1 MRNKLEVG
9 VIGLGKF
16 GLQFGG
22 TLTELGHRVV
32 GVDAG
37 EQRVRL
43 AQDVLSQVYQG
54 DASDKHLLDQ
64 LRFQD
69 LDAVAVSVGGSME
82 ISVLVTLNLQEL
94 GVKRIIAKAISA
106 AHKKVLQRLGAHQVI
121 QPEADVAVQTAQR
134 LSNPGMLDLL
144 PLGGGVLVQEIT
156 VDVWAGKNL
165 LELNLMN
172 TSGVLV
178 AAVRRLQD
186 PEFRFVPD
194 PAAPFAKG
202 DQLVVLGPQ
211 DAVLGLRP

>member
-1 MRNKLEVG
+1 MRKKLEVG

-16 GLQFGG
+16 GLQLGG

-32 GVDAG
+32 GIDG
-37 EQRVRL
+37 NEHRVRL
-43 AQDVLSQVYQG
+43 AQDMLSQVYHA
-54 DASDKHLLDQ
+54 DASEKHVLDQ

-82 ISVLVTLNLQEL
+82 TSVLVTLNLQEL
-94 GVKRIIAKAISA
+94 GVPHIIAKAVSA

-121 QPEADVAVQTAQR
+121 QPEADVATQTAHR

-156 VDVWAGKNL
+156 VDVWAGRTL

-172 TSGVLV
+172 RFGVLA
-178 AAVRRLQD
+178 AAVKKGAET
-186 PEFRFVPD
+186 EFKFVPD
-194 PAAPFAKG
+194 PNAPFAKG
-202 DQLVVLGPQ
+202 DKMVVIGKV
-211 DAVLGLRP
+211 DAVLGLKP